1 MKPFYLALAT
11 ALVWG
16 IVPVIE
22 KIGLTRLSPQ
32 AGIFVRCLSV
42 FLGAGVLLAFRPA
55 IIPELSRTPPTFIAL
70 IMIGGFTANFLG
82 QLLFYHALKGGD
94 VSKVVPIAGAYPLI
108 SFLTGILILG
118 EKLTLGKSLGVGC
131 ILAGV
136 FLLK

>member
-22 KIGLTRLSPQ
+22 KIGLTRLSPE
-32 AGIFVRCLSV
+32 AGIFVRCLAI
-42 FLGAGVLLAFRPA
+42 FLGAGVLFAFKPH
-55 IIPELSRTPPTFIAL
+55 IVSELCVTPPKFILL
-70 IMIGGFTANFLG
+70 IMVGGFTANFLG
-82 QLLFYHALKGGD
+82 QLLFYHALKGGE
-94 VSKVVPIAGAYPLI
+94 VSRIVPIAGAYPLI

-131 ILAGV
+131 IMAGI